1 MEPLDTVSNIK
12 DEALIKYFESEL
24 NQVSRANFHFQVIQ
38 GKEKQSNDT
47 KGVTP
52 QEKANPGFWIFH
64 RTSDRVS
71 VKSQWHKKKKRK
83 KKRNK
88 RKGNRTTTLKKGL
101 RAKFDVWILFG
112 S

>member
-47 KGVTP
+47 IRVTP

-71 VKSQWHKKKKRK
+71 VKSQWHKKKKK
-83 KKRNK
+83 EKRNETRGK
-88 RKGNRTTTLKKGL
+88 EIGPLH
-101 RAKFDVWILFG
+101 
-112 S
+112 